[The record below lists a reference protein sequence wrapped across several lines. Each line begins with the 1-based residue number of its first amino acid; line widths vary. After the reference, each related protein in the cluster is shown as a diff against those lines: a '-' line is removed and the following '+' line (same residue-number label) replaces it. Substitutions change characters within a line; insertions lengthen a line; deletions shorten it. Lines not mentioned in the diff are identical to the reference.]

1 MVKFPRQSALLFPL
15 HLVKTQ
21 REFLWRVDHTIS
33 TNFSSL
39 QAVIRATVAHTK
51 CEINNLMKL
60 EDLQINP
67 SFYALQISVTLWI
80 SLLPTGQPPPM
91 IVRPFENSQNE
102 FSWKTVDTAIPKKLY
117 RPPCRVWRYFATN
130 WMRNSMFH
138 QLKGFMNLLALSMHF
153 GIWRSFL
160 FIEIMIYTR
169 RLFTLVRY
177 CYISRMLW
185 IAHYKDLICD
195 KHKY

>member
-21 REFLWRVDHTIS
+21 IEFLLRVLDHAIS

-67 SFYALQISVTLWI
+67 SFYALQD
-80 SLLPTGQPPPM
+80 Q
-91 IVRPFENSQNE
+91 
-102 FSWKTVDTAIPKKLY
+102 
-117 RPPCRVWRYFATN
+117 
-130 WMRNSMFH
+130 
-138 QLKGFMNLLALSMHF
+138 
-153 GIWRSFL
+153 RSN
-160 FIEIMIYTR
+160 
-169 RLFTLVRY
+169 
-177 CYISRMLW
+177 
-185 IAHYKDLICD
+185 IA
-195 KHKY
+195 